1 MGKVVCFLLG
11 AVVSLVLVAACSGQ
25 TEPGERVVTQQCTSC
40 HARLIMCTNL
50 DQGPQYWEET
60 VERMARK
67 GMDLTEQD
75 KREATSYLNGLQPG
89 ADVLCD

>member
-1 MGKVVCFLLG
+1 MHKAVCLLLG
-11 AVVSLVLVAACSGQ
+11 AVVSLVLFTACSGQ
-25 TEPGERVVTQQCTSC
+25 SEPGERIVTQQCTSC

-50 DQGPQYWEET
+50 ERGPQYWEET
-60 VERMARK
+60 VDRMARK

-75 KREATSYLNGLQPG
+75 KREATEYLSGLQPG